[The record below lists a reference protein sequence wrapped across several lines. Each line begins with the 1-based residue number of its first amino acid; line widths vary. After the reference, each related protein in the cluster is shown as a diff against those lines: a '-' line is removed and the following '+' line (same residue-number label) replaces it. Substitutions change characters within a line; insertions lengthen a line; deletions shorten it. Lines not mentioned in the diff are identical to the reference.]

1 MWVALL
7 WRESEMSLSSLR
19 FSRSVMSDSLRHHE
33 PQHSRPPCPSPTPG
47 VHPSP
52 CPSSQWWPPTISSSV
67 APFSSCLQ
75 SFPASGSFPVSQVFS
90 SGGQSIG
97 ASVSVL
103 VLFSIRSRK
112 SHLTFLLWRNKPLIF
127 YWGKSLFPTK
137 HLFCLVL
144 PNARYQPHPHPSPS
158 INRFNTE
165 ISCWGKKYSIQQ
177 SWLVLPWGC

>member
-1 MWVALL
+1 MLDCL
-7 WRESEMSLSSLR
+7 WPHGL
-19 FSRSVMSDSLRHHE
+19 
-33 PQHSRPPCPSPTPG
+33 QHARLPCPSPTPRACSNSCPPSRWC
-47 VHPSP
+47 HP
-52 CPSSQWWPPTISSSV
+52 TVSSSV
-67 APFSSCLQ
+67 VPFSSCLQ

-165 ISCWGKKYSIQQ
+165 ISCWGRKYSIQQ